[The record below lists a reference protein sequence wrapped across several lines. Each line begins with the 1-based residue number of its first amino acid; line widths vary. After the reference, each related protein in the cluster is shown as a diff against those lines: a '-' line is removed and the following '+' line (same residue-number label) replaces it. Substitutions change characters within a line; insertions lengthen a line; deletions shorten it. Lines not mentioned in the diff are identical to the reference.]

1 MQTNFNTY
9 LMWDYLSNKNQSF
22 MHAYF
27 LSILSFADL
36 PMTIR
41 SCFYPILGDRIYGTA
56 GDIVDIIS
64 VVATMFGVCT
74 TLGIG
79 AMQLNAGFSKLN
91 SNIPIGTTTQIV
103 TIWCI
108 TAIATASVV
117 SGLKVGIKFLSE
129 ICFALGMF
137 IMLIVFL
144 ADDTWYFLNL
154 YVQSIGYYLQNIIQL
169 GFHTDAF
176 AQLDNA
182 PDGRE
187 NPLWMNTW
195 TIAYWGWWTSWS
207 PFVGMFI
214 AKISKGRTVGEF
226 IQFTLTIPILYSFFW
241 MSIFG
246 GAGLKMERN
255 AILANITCNSTL
267 GGSSS
272 TESYNGLFK
281 LSCRQF
287 TDQWFDVV
295 NSYEGVGSFLSIIS
309 LASIVLYFVTSSDS
323 GSLVIDTLSANGHQD
338 PPVLQRIFW
347 ALTEGACATALL
359 VAGGADALEAL
370 QSVSVS
376 AGLIFSV
383 LLCFMCISLWR
394 ALKMETGELSSEI
407 NSKGFSMSLLDMMNS
422 MQLFFRF
429 LLAFVVPWYFLAKAT
444 SKFTGA
450 NVIVNAVLVS
460 ILFYSSILL
469 SVLEVVVPN
478 LGYVGLTF
486 YFAFVA
492 YCSKVRVDMRK
503 RYEINGNIIE
513 DFFASLLMYPCVAV
527 QLYEH
532 MEDVGKPECPSSPSK
547 HNTNKVSPKINNTSV
562 FVIENE

>member
-1 MQTNFNTY
+1 M
-9 LMWDYLSNKNQSF
+9 
-22 MHAYF
+22 
-27 LSILSFADL
+27 SISDL
-36 PMTIR
+36 PMTMR
-41 SCFYPILGDRIYGTA
+41 SCFYPILGDRIYGTT
-56 GDIVDIIS
+56 GDIIDILS

-79 AMQLNAGFSKLN
+79 AMQLNAGLYRLN
-91 SNIPIGTTTQIV
+91 NDIPVSATTQII

-117 SGLKVGIKFLSE
+117 SGLNVGIKRLSE

-137 IMLIVFL
+137 IMLIIFL
-144 ADDTWYFLNL
+144 ADDTWYFLNV
-154 YVQSIGYYLQNIIQL
+154 YVQSLGYYVQNIIQL

-182 PDGRE
+182 SDGRE
-187 NPLWMNTW
+187 NPNWMNDW

-226 IQFTLTIPILYSFFW
+226 IQFTLTIPILYSFLW

-255 AILANITCNSTL
+255 AVLANVTCNSTL
-267 GGSSS
+267 GGASSP
-272 TESYNGLFK
+272 ESYNGLYR
-281 LSCRQF
+281 LSCRNSN
-287 TDQWFDVV
+287 DQWFDVM
-295 NSYEGVGSFLSIIS
+295 NSYEGLGNFLSIIS
-309 LASIVLYFVTSSDS
+309 LGSIILYFVTSSDS

-359 VAGGADALEAL
+359 VAGGAEALESL

-376 AGLIFSV
+376 AGLPFSV

-394 ALKMETGELSSEI
+394 ALKIESGDFDITS
-407 NSKGFSMSLLDMMNS
+407 NSNHFSISLLDMMNN
-422 MQLFFRF
+422 MKLFIRF
-429 LLAFVVPWYFLAKAT
+429 VVAFVVPWYFLGNANGKY
-444 SKFTGA
+444 TGKGG
-450 NVIVNAVLVS
+450 IGYTILLFS
-460 ILFYSSILL
+460 LFYSAILL
-469 SVLEVVVPN
+469 SILELVVPN
-478 LGYVGLTF
+478 LGYVGLTI

-492 YCSKVRVDMRK
+492 FCSKIRFNVRQ
-503 RYEINGNIIE
+503 RYNINGNLVE
-513 DFFASLLMYPCVAV
+513 DFCASLFMYPCVAV

-532 MEDVGKPECPSSPSK
+532 LNDKNNSK
-547 HNTNKVSPKINNTSV
+547 CSRLKTTNLKNAVWPTNGSTSV
-562 FVIENE
+562 FVIENENK